1 MIDGLFS
8 RVIGKYKNYKLG
20 EEIGLSKEH
29 ARIFIE
35 RGVVEDINAPKKVKK
50 VKEEVQKPIKKKTK
64 NKKK

>member
-1 MIDGLFS
+1 MIV

-35 RGVVEDINAPKKVKK
+35 KGVVEDINAPKKVKK
-50 VKEEVQKPIKKKTK
+50 VEAPKKKTK
-64 NKKK
+64 KSKNENRTNKKS